1 MKKYS
6 VLVTEDYDGN
16 RGDSIYESF
25 DFENLQEAKDEFAK
39 QCECVY
45 SENGKYCTVELQELT
60 IDEED
65 YMFDPVVL
73 ESFRKPSKA
82 IPDGSIIVTFHHVQ
96 YMHYC
101 YAVTH
106 VREAFGDTHEDLN
119 VSVDNTNKPW
129 DAVFSSLEE
138 MTLAFENKSGIP
150 FNKLNSGGKIV
161 NEFIESQYD
170 YDVVFNDSHN
180 TMSKGFAYSYDKA
193 VDYIGSYNGTDES
206 YFADFKG
213 GTVSIVCNQT
223 GITVFQTEVI

>member
-16 RGDSIYESF
+16 RGDSIHESF
-25 DFENLQEAKDEFAK
+25 DFESLQQAKDEFAK
-39 QCECVY
+39 QCKGDY

-65 YMFDPVVL
+65 YMSDPEVL

-106 VREAFGDTHEDLN
+106 VREAFGDTHENLN
-119 VSVDNTNKPW
+119 VSVDNTNRPW

-138 MTLAFENKSGIP
+138 MTLAFENKSGMP
-150 FNKLNSGGKIV
+150 FNKLNSGSKIV
-161 NEFIESQYD
+161 TEFIESQYD
-170 YDVVFNDSHN
+170 YDVVFNCSHN
-180 TMSKGFAYSYDKA
+180 TMSKGFAYQYDKA
-193 VDYIGSYNGTDES
+193 VDYIDSNNGSNES

-213 GTVSIVCNQT
+213 GTASIVCNQT
-223 GITVFQTEVI
+223 GIAVFQTEVI

>member
-6 VLVTEDYDGN
+6 LLVTEDYDGN
-16 RGDSIYESF
+16 RGDSNCESF
-25 DFENLQEAKDEFAK
+25 DFESLQQAKDQFAK
-39 QCECVY
+39 QCEGEY
-45 SENGKYCTVELQELT
+45 SENGKYCNVELQELT

-65 YMFDPVVL
+65 YMSDPVVL
-73 ESFRKPSKA
+73 ESFRKPSKPIA
-82 IPDGSIIVTFHHVQ
+82 DGSVIVTFHHVQ

-106 VREAFGDTHEDLN
+106 VREAFGDKHEDLN

-129 DAVFSSLEE
+129 DIVFKSLEE
-138 MTLAFENKSGIP
+138 MTLAFENKYGMP

-161 NEFIESQYD
+161 KEFIESKYD
-170 YDVVFNDSHN
+170 YDVVFNDLHN

-193 VDYIGSYNGTDES
+193 VDYIDSNNGSNES
-206 YFADFKG
+206 YFANFKG

>member
-1 MKKYS
+1 MKKYT

-16 RGDSIYESF
+16 RGDSIHESF
-25 DFENLQEAKDEFAK
+25 YFENLQEAKDEFAK
-39 QCECVY
+39 RCEGDY

-65 YMFDPVVL
+65 YMSDPVVL
-73 ESFRKPSKA
+73 KSFRKPSKA

-119 VSVDNTNKPW
+119 VSVDNTNSPW

-138 MTLAFENKSGIP
+138 MTLAFENKSGMP

-170 YDVVFNDSHN
+170 YDVVFNDLHN

-193 VDYIGSYNGTDES
+193 VDYSDSNNGSNES